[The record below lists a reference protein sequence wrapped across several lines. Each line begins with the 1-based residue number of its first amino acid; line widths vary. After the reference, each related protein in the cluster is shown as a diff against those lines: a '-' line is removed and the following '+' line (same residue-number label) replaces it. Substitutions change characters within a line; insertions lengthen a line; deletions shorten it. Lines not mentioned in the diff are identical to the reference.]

1 MISLMSDMNRDLNA
15 ANKQVGQNLPNFNLQ
30 ELINIQS

>member
-15 ANKQVGQNLPNFNLQ
+15 ANKQVGQNLPNFNVQ